1 MDLGIHVA
9 DANARIV
16 PAIEPAVGMVPL
28 GIVKP
33 APRLAVLAG
42 SPRFPRKQMGR
53 PSGVMGL
60 QMQPVVRG
68 SRSQLQQPLRQYVR
82 ADERAGTN
90 VRLPEAVDRYEQ
102 PTGISLLLGKFTGA
116 RIGLARLKRFKSFG
130 RE

>member
-1 MDLGIHVA
+1 MVWGFDVGA
-9 DANARIV
+9 ENARMV
-16 PAIEPAVGMVPL
+16 PGIEPAVGMVPL

-42 SPRFPRKQMGR
+42 GPRFPRKQMGR
-53 PSGVMGL
+53 PSGVMGR
-60 QMQPVVRG
+60 QMHPVVRG
-68 SRSQLQQPLRQYVR
+68 SRSQLKQPVRQYVR

-116 RIGLARLKRFKSFG
+116 RIGLDRLKRFKSF
-130 RE
+130 

>member
-1 MDLGIHVA
+1 MALGTQVA
-9 DANARIV
+9 DAAAWAA

-42 SPRFPRKQMGR
+42 SPRFPGKQMGR

-60 QMQPVVRG
+60 QVQPVVRG
-68 SRSQLQQPLRQYVR
+68 SRSQLQQPVRQYMR
-82 ADERAGTN
+82 AGERAGTN
-90 VRLPEAVDRYEQ
+90 VRFPHAVDPYEH
-102 PTGISLLLGKFTGA
+102 PTGIPLLLGQFAGA
-116 RIGLARLKRFKSFG
+116 LIGLGRLKRFKSFG

>member
-1 MDLGIHVA
+1 
-9 DANARIV
+9 
-16 PAIEPAVGMVPL
+16 
-28 GIVKP
+28 
-33 APRLAVLAG
+33 
-42 SPRFPRKQMGR
+42 
-53 PSGVMGL
+53 MGL